1 MTTGVCHLPK
11 HMPCEGMSPGY
22 EAVCCCGGVVLQAQA
37 SCLPAELSPQL
48 TAGCSMQLHSMNA
61 AACWLQGRE
70 RCIACQSL
78 TAAPPLPYPL
88 QGFVYLKFADAN
100 GAAAA
105 QRALHGRFFAG
116 RQLSAEFQFLH
127 PYNQHFRC

>member
-1 MTTGVCHLPK
+1 MTTGVCLAPLK
-11 HMPCEGMSPGY
+11 HVSCESMRAGY
-22 EAVCCCGGVVLQAQA
+22 ETACCYGGVV
-37 SCLPAELSPQL
+37 PAALAP
-48 TAGCSMQLHSMNA
+48 A
-61 AACWLQGRE
+61 QGRL
-70 RCIACQSL
+70 QH
-78 TAAPPLPYPL
+78 TAAQHKCSRLLDVQWTLCSTYDTEAAPSPLCPL